1 MNRVLRLVILAVTLL
16 AGVDLARAQSAARL
30 AGYLYLSPEPG
41 APYVSAQT
49 RYVLVRFANVT
60 PMEVTN
66 VTSFITVTGAISGPH
81 SGVTHV
87 ASDGRTVIFT
97 MSVDFSP
104 NELVTVTLNPQ
115 LAGRVRVPERGRHKP
130 QRVEKQPAPRI
141 QNKRQL
147 ALKRDAA
154 KRGSGED
161 DRASGQCQD
170 APVLTSYEYQFMVTA
185 PMPGSLSAAA
195 FSSPMPVLTGRTSD
209 SGGPSDGSSPVPS
222 LTGGNAM
229 AAAAIMP
236 NGVSVPSDFPTVV
249 TTINSNP
256 SPGYLFLDTGNG
268 SKPYTMI
275 LDNSGLPI
283 WYRRGR
289 MENFK
294 TEQNHLI
301 TGYLES
307 SSGGFPAFDQNFN
320 YIQTFRTTNGY
331 LTDSHDLNVLADGS
345 YLMLGYRL
353 NTVDMSR
360 YVAGGRT
367 NAVVTEGVVQEFTA
381 AGELIFQWRAWDHY
395 DIRDGTTDFPHLN
408 ALDVDKDGNILVS
421 ARHLS
426 EITKINRN
434 TGEIIWRLSGT
445 KSSFTFLNDPLNG
458 TSYQHSISALGNGR
472 YMVFDNGNNHN
483 PQVSRAVEY
492 QLNLT
497 NMTATMVWQFRD
509 TPEEFSDFMGNAQRL
524 PNGNTLINW
533 VYDKIVEV
541 DSNGAKHFEM
551 NLVDFHTIYRVY
563 RFPWEGV
570 VKVPYLIVEPYPDNT
585 TLLFNKFGDTN
596 VAYYRIYGGTSPQ
609 PTNLLATSSTTLKR
623 LTNLENGRLYYF
635 RVTAVNRNG
644 VESGYSNEEN
654 VTVNSIQPGQNMVA
668 NGNFSGGTN
677 SWIWTVSG
685 TGSAG
690 WNITNA
696 ASRFVITNGGT
707 TTSSLQLRQT
717 SIPLIQGKKYV
728 LEFDAWTSGGA
739 RTIEAKLQNSSGS
752 LNYSG
757 TKTPSLSP
765 TMNHFRYVFTMQ
777 AASDFSA
784 QLVFSL
790 GGATKPVY
798 LDNISLLNAPPG
810 DFNLDGRVD
819 LYDLS
824 VMVTDWL
831 KQQTNLIPDLDI
843 NGKVDFKDFGTLGEN
858 WSGP

>member
-1 MNRVLRLVILAVTLL
+1 MNRGLRLVIVAAALL

-30 AGYLYLSPEPG
+30 AGYLYLSPEPA

-49 RYVLVRFANVT
+49 RYVLVRLANVT

-66 VTSFITVTGAISGPH
+66 LTTSFITVTGAISGPH
-81 SGVTHV
+81 SGVAHV

-97 MSVDFSP
+97 MPVDFSP

-115 LAGRVRVPERGRHKP
+115 L
-130 QRVEKQPAPRI
+130 
-141 QNKRQL
+141 
-147 ALKRDAA
+147 
-154 KRGSGED
+154 SGG
-161 DRASGQCQD
+161 ASGR
-170 APVLTSYEYQFMVTA
+170 LTSYEYQCMITA
-185 PMPGSLSAAA
+185 PIPGSLSAAA
-195 FSSPMPVLTGRTSD
+195 FSSPMPVPTGDTSD
-209 SGGPSDGSSPVPS
+209 SGELSDGSSPGPS
-222 LTGGNAM
+222 PTGGTVM

-236 NGVSVPSDFPTVV
+236 NGVSVPGDFPTVV
-249 TTINSNP
+249 ITIKSNP

-275 LDNSGLPI
+275 LDNNGLPI

-301 TGYLES
+301 TGYPDPS
-307 SSGGFPAFDQNFN
+307 IGGFPAFDQNFN

-331 LTDSHDLNVLADGS
+331 LTDSHDLKVLADGS
-345 YLMLGYRL
+345 YLMLGYRT
-353 NTVDMSR
+353 NTVDMSK

-367 NAVVTEGVVQEFTA
+367 NAVVTEGVLQEFTA

-408 ALDVDKDGNILVS
+408 ALDVDEDGNILVS

-426 EITKINRN
+426 ETTKINRN
-434 TGEIIWRLSGT
+434 TGEIIWRLSGS

-458 TSYQHSISALGNGR
+458 TSYQHNISALGNGH

-509 TPEEFSDFMGNAQRL
+509 TPEEFSGFMGNAQRL

-563 RFPWEGV
+563 RFPWDGV

-596 VAYYRIYGGTSPQ
+596 VAYYRIYGGTSSQ

-635 RVTAVNRNG
+635 RVTAVDKGG

-654 VTVNSIQPGQNMVA
+654 VTVNIIQPGQNMVA
-668 NGNFSGGTN
+668 NGDFALGTN

-690 WNITNA
+690 WNLTNA
-696 ASRFVITNGGT
+696 VSRFDITNGGT
-707 TTSSLQLRQT
+707 TTSILQLRQT
-717 SIPLIQGKKYV
+717 SIALVQGKKYV
-728 LEFDAWTSGGA
+728 FEFDAWTSGGV
-739 RTIEAKLQNSSGS
+739 RTIEAKLQNNSGS

-765 TMNHFRYVFTMQ
+765 TANHFRYVFTMQ
-777 AASDFSA
+777 AASDFSS
-784 QLVFSL
+784 QMVFNL
-790 GGATKPVY
+790 GGTSTKPVY
-798 LDNISLLNAPPG
+798 LDNVSLFNAPPG

-824 VMVTDWL
+824 VMATDWL

-843 NGKVDFKDFGTLGEN
+843 DGKVEFKDFGILGEN
-858 WSGP
+858 WSGSP

>member
-1 MNRVLRLVILAVTLL
+1 VAAALL

-30 AGYLYLSPEPG
+30 AGYLYLSPEPA

-66 VTSFITVTGAISGPH
+66 LTTSFITVTGAISGPH
-81 SGVTHV
+81 SGVAHV

-97 MSVDFSP
+97 MPVDFSP

-115 LAGRVRVPERGRHKP
+115 L
-130 QRVEKQPAPRI
+130 
-141 QNKRQL
+141 
-147 ALKRDAA
+147 
-154 KRGSGED
+154 SGG
-161 DRASGQCQD
+161 ASGR
-170 APVLTSYEYQFMVTA
+170 LTSYEYQCMITA
-185 PMPGSLSAAA
+185 PIPGSLSAAA
-195 FSSPMPVLTGRTSD
+195 FSSPMPVPTGDTSD
-209 SGGPSDGSSPVPS
+209 SGGLSDGSSPGPS
-222 LTGGNAM
+222 PTGGTVM

-236 NGVSVPSDFPTVV
+236 NGVSVPGDFPTVV
-249 TTINSNP
+249 ITIKSNP

-275 LDNSGLPI
+275 LDNNGLPI

-301 TGYLES
+301 TGYPDPS
-307 SSGGFPAFDQNFN
+307 IGGFPAFDQNFN
-320 YIQTFRTTNGY
+320 YIQTFCTTNGY
-331 LTDSHDLNVLADGS
+331 LTDSHDLKVLADGS
-345 YLMLGYRL
+345 YLMLGCRT
-353 NTVDMSR
+353 NTVDMSK

-367 NAVVTEGVVQEFTA
+367 NAVVTEGVVQEFAA

-408 ALDVDKDGNILVS
+408 ALDVDEDGNILVS

-426 EITKINRN
+426 EITKIDRN
-434 TGEIIWRLSGT
+434 TGEIIWRLGGR

-458 TSYQHSISALGNGR
+458 ISYQHNISALGNGR

-497 NMTATMVWQFRD
+497 NVTATMVWQFRD
-509 TPEEFSDFMGNAQRL
+509 SPVEFSDFMGNAQRL
-524 PNGNTLINW
+524 PKGNTLINW

-635 RVTAVNRNG
+635 RVTAVDKG
-644 VESGYSNEEN
+644 GAESDYSNEED
-654 VTVNSIQPGQNMVA
+654 VTVNIIQPGQNMVA
-668 NGNFSGGTN
+668 NGDFALGTN
-677 SWIWTVSG
+677 SWTLTLGG
-685 TGSAG
+685 TATAALKLTNGAAYVD
-690 WNITNA
+690 ITNA
-696 ASRFVITNGGT
+696 GT
-707 TTSSLQLRQT
+707 ALANIQLKQAGLR
-717 SIPLIQGKKYV
+717 LIEGKQCV
-728 LEFDAWTSGGA
+728 LEFDAWADAPRYLEA
-739 RTIEAKLQNSSGS
+739 RLLMNQSPSTTYKVV
-752 LNYSG
+752 
-757 TKTPSLSP
+757 TPSLTP
-765 TMNHFRYVFTMQ
+765 TKQHFSYPFTMTF
-777 AASDFSA
+777 ATDLNTRLAFNLGASAID
-784 QLVFSL
+784 
-790 GGATKPVY
+790 VY
-798 LDNISLLNAPPG
+798 LDNVSVYTVAPG
-810 DFNLDGRVD
+810 DFNRDKTVKLD
-819 LYDLS
+819 DLS
-824 VMVTDWL
+824 VFASQWL
-831 KQQTNLIPDLDI
+831 KQGTGSTADLNAD
-843 NGKVDFKDFGTLGEN
+843 GKVDFKDFELLGEH
-858 WSGP
+858 WSNGH

>member
-1 MNRVLRLVILAVTLL
+1 MNRALRLVILAVTLL
-16 AGVDLARAQSAARL
+16 AGVDLARAQNAARL
-30 AGYLYLSPEPG
+30 AGYLYLSPEPA

-66 VTSFITVTGAISGPH
+66 LTSFITVTGAISGPH
-81 SGVTHV
+81 CGVTHL

-97 MSVDFSP
+97 MPMDFSP

-115 LAGRVRVPERGRHKP
+115 LAGG
-130 QRVEKQPAPRI
+130 
-141 QNKRQL
+141 
-147 ALKRDAA
+147 
-154 KRGSGED
+154 
-161 DRASGQCQD
+161 ASG
-170 APVLTSYEYQFMVTA
+170 VLTSYEYQFMITA
-185 PMPGSLSAAA
+185 PVPGSLSAAA
-195 FSSPMPVLTGRTSD
+195 FSSPMPVPAGDTSD
-209 SGGPSDGSSPVPS
+209 YGGLSDGSSQGPS
-222 LTGGNAM
+222 PTVGNVM

-236 NGVSVPSDFPTVV
+236 NGVSVPSDFPTVAI
-249 TTINSNP
+249 TIKSNP

-275 LDNSGLPI
+275 LDNNGSPI

-301 TGYLES
+301 TGYPDPS
-307 SSGGFPAFDQNFN
+307 IGGFPAFDQNFN

-331 LTDSHDLNVLADGS
+331 LTDSHDLKVLADGS
-345 YLMLGYRL
+345 YLMLGYRT
-353 NTVDMSR
+353 NTVDMSK
-360 YVAGGRT
+360 YVVGGRT

-408 ALDVDKDGNILVS
+408 ALDIDEDGNILVS

-426 EITKINRN
+426 ETTKINRN
-434 TGEIIWRLSGT
+434 TGEIIWRLSGRQ
-445 KSSFTFLNDPLNG
+445 SSFTFLNDPLNG
-458 TSYQHSISALGNGR
+458 TSYQHNISALGNGR

-497 NMTATMVWQFRD
+497 NMTATTVWQFRD

-524 PNGNTLINW
+524 PNGNTMINW

-541 DSNGAKHFEM
+541 DSNGGKHFEM

-585 TLLFNKFGDTN
+585 TLIFNKFGDTN
-596 VAYYRIYGGTSPQ
+596 VAYYRIYGGTSPE

-635 RVTAVNRNG
+635 RVTAVDKGG

-654 VTVNSIQPGQNMVA
+654 VTVNIIQPGQNMVA
-668 NGNFSGGTN
+668 NGDFALGTN
-677 SWIWTVSG
+677 SWTLTLGG
-685 TGSAG
+685 TATAALKLTNGAAYV
-690 WNITNA
+690 NITNA
-696 ASRFVITNGGT
+696 GT
-707 TTSSLQLRQT
+707 ALANIQLKQT
-717 SIPLIQGKKYV
+717 GLRLIQGKQCV
-728 LEFDAWTSGGA
+728 LEFDAWADAPRYLEA
-739 RTIEAKLQNSSGS
+739 RLLMNQTPSTTYKVV
-752 LNYSG
+752 
-757 TKTPSLSP
+757 TPSLTP
-765 TMNHFRYVFTMQ
+765 TKQHFSYPFTMSF
-777 AASDFSA
+777 ATDLNTRLAFNLGASAID
-784 QLVFSL
+784 
-790 GGATKPVY
+790 VY
-798 LDNISLLNAPPG
+798 LDNVSVYSVAPG
-810 DFNLDGRVD
+810 DFNRDKTLNLD
-819 LYDLS
+819 DLS
-824 VMVTDWL
+824 VFASQWL
-831 KQQTNLIPDLDI
+831 KQGTGSTADLNTD
-843 NGKVDFKDFGTLGEN
+843 GKVDFKDFELVGES
-858 WSGP
+858 WSNGP